1 MDKKIEQ
8 LEKQIEGIKKT
19 LRDLS
24 LFFFAT
30 SIVFIGLSITDTKK
44 YAVIHDYYLESLQND
59 QQTIQDLEKLQR
71 VLEENQAD
79 ASQHQI
85 RN

>member
-8 LEKQIEGIKKT
+8 LEKQIEEIKKT
-19 LRDLS
+19 LLG
-24 LFFFAT
+24 LFLFYFAT
-30 SIVFIGLSITDTKK
+30 NIVFIGLSITDTKN

-59 QQTIQDLEKLQR
+59 QQTIQNLDKLQR

-79 ASQHQI
+79 AS
-85 RN
+85 

>member
-8 LEKQIEGIKKT
+8 LEKQIEEIKKT
-19 LRDLS
+19 LLG
-24 LFFFAT
+24 LFLLYFAT
-30 SIVFIGLSITDTKK
+30 NIAFIGSSITDTKN

-59 QQTIQDLEKLQR
+59 QQTIQNLEKLQR

-79 ASQHQI
+79 TS
-85 RN
+85 